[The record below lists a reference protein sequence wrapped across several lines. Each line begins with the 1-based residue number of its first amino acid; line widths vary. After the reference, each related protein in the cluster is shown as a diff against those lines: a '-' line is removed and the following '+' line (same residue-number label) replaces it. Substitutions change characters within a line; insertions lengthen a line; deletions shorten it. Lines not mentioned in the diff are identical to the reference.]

1 MEGLEKFR
9 EVPNKKVKANYKLI
23 CECHVLKKQESSCF
37 ERFLLLI
44 SHLSSDVRYL
54 GVDKLAFN

>member
-23 CECHVLKKQESSCF
+23 CECHVLKKQESF
-37 ERFLLLI
+37 ETGRFLLLI
-44 SHLSSDVRYL
+44 RHLSSDVRYL

>member
-23 CECHVLKKQESSCF
+23 CETISASLKIKDFC
-37 ERFLLLI
+37 RMVM
-44 SHLSSDVRYL
+44 LS
-54 GVDKLAFN
+54 

>member
-23 CECHVLKKQESSCF
+23 CECHVLKKGI
-37 ERFLLLI
+37 FLFRKI
-44 SHLSSDVRYL
+44 PAPYKS
-54 GVDKLAFN
+54 FIP